1 MTGAVRSRKAA
12 KVGNLKDSLR
22 LRSLKGVIVTAAVL
36 LCFIPIDYLLLM
48 SCNAPHDILARE
60 IFPSNLQLDNWTHTL
75 QNTPILQ
82 FLRNSI
88 LSASLGTVIALL
100 VALPTN
106 YAISRLRVGGKNL
119 LTI

>member
-22 LRSLKGVIVTAAVL
+22 LRSFKGVIVTAAVL
-36 LCFIPIDYLLLM
+36 LCLIPIGYLLLM
-48 SCNAPHDILARE
+48 SFKGPHDILARE
-60 IFPSNLQLDNWTHTL
+60 IFPSNPQLDHWKHTL

-88 LSASLGTVIALL
+88 LSAALGTVIA
-100 VALPTN
+100 
-106 YAISRLRVGGKNL
+106 
-119 LTI
+119 